1 MHAVA
6 LGTCAAQ
13 VDPLYASQRGAIWGV
28 LGCEAGNTMGGGS
41 GECNRDQLEGCGK
54 RALSPTG
61 ASVVLR
67 LLIGPTG
74 RASHGSGS
82 MRRLDGPT

>member
-1 MHAVA
+1 MHAVT

-13 VDPLYASQRGAIWGV
+13 VDPWYASQREAFWSG
-28 LGCEAGNTMGGGS
+28 LGCEARNTMGSSS
-41 GECNRDQLEGCGK
+41 GEYNRDQLEGCGK
-54 RALSPTG
+54 RGLSPTG

-67 LLIGPTG
+67 PLIGLTG
-74 RASHGSGS
+74 RASRGSGS